1 MVLLKNLSK
10 TYNSLVDK
18 AKVPEAVWKPQDDL
32 PAEDKNFFVQDKTRV
47 ISRALDQAAE
57 EVKDLPELVG
67 LGLKVVSDPVGAEDE
82 LISFAQNISWQKA
95 KDFAIEAAQSTVQYD
110 YLTNPKSEYQLYGT
124 GRLGVS
130 IVKLAAGG
138 AALKFAAITKKAPD
152 FLVLWNR
159 LIDKMDNLGW
169 TQVDKDRFRTDLET
183 VDESVLKRFDDGEF
197 DLDASK
203 VLDGNKILR
212 RQIANQASLTKI
224 KNKLPAGI
232 TMDDVKG
239 LIANSD
245 SKKVLLDQLSSAI
258 DDIDPNTFKSMF
270 DGKVFYNKVA
280 TLNLLETIANPPI
293 LNTTQALIDNQ
304 KQLRTAI
311 DELKS
316 TGQQYSTEY
325 NTLMKQ
331 VNDARE

>member
-1 MVLLKNLSK
+1 
-10 TYNSLVDK
+10 
-18 AKVPEAVWKPQDDL
+18 
-32 PAEDKNFFVQDKTRV
+32 
-47 ISRALDQAAE
+47 
-57 EVKDLPELVG
+57 
-67 LGLKVVSDPVGAEDE
+67 
-82 LISFAQNISWQKA
+82 
-95 KDFAIEAAQSTVQYD
+95 
-110 YLTNPKSEYQLYGT
+110 
-124 GRLGVS
+124 
-130 IVKLAAGG
+130 
-138 AALKFAAITKKAPD
+138 
-152 FLVLWNR
+152 
-159 LIDKMDNLGW
+159 MDNLGW

-331 VNDARE
+331 VNDARERITEEVSDAYFAAKNATEVKFTWPNSPKQGNFDRVYKNIDGTWSIVECKGGSSGLKGRKDANGDFNQQGTKEYIQSVINDLIPNVNLTGEQKRLLNELNDALNDPQGLKVTSYVLRQPYNDLYDLSPTKLSKVQL